1 MRASTILV
9 CAFLVAAVSASA
21 QTCGEPAVPDGSN
34 RLYDRGWIR
43 SDTVLYG
50 TDARGVFKLRLGANA
65 IERIGEHDAGPPE
78 QVRLSPKRRWLEYE
92 SMAPFEYWLYD
103 SGNGRERG
111 IDVHSAGGVEFQ
123 FSPDETRLAWLE
135 RNQSEHRLAVADL
148 NSFETRSFRLPAA
161 PDPKAVF
168 FDLLWSRAGDSL
180 TYAWRDA
187 ERQEFFSVDAV
198 TGAVKTIP
206 APREFGADEFVES
219 SYLQGDGAAPG
230 EGIARRPVRA
240 GKDSIALERG
250 ANVRYANGKIVVSI
264 PGKRPLA
271 IAEPA
276 AGCEPSLSLLD
287 AFEGRYILFRMNGV
301 YWIYGVRENRKA
313 ILFAGPDSLDW

>member
-1 MRASTILV
+1 MRASMSFV
-9 CAFLVAAVSASA
+9 CAFLIAAAPASA
-21 QTCGEPAVPDGSN
+21 QICGGPAVPDGPQ

-43 SDTVLYG
+43 SDAVFFG
-50 TDARGVFKLRLGANA
+50 ADARGVFKLRLGTNG
-65 IERIGEHDAGPPE
+65 IERIGEHEAGPPE
-78 QVRLSPKRRWLEYE
+78 QVQLSPKKRWLEYE
-92 SMAPFEYWLYD
+92 RSASFEYWLYD
-103 SGNGRERG
+103 IGRGRERG

-135 RNQSEHRLAVADL
+135 RNLSEHRLVVADL

-168 FDLLWSRAGDSL
+168 FDLHWSGAGDGL

-187 ERQEFFSVDAV
+187 ERQEFLSVDAA
-198 TGAVKTIP
+198 TGAVKTMP

-219 SYLQGDGAAPG
+219 SYLLGNGDAPG
-230 EGIARRPVRA
+230 EGTARRPVRA
-240 GKDSIALERG
+240 GKDGIALERG

-271 IAEPA
+271 IAQLA
-276 AGCEPSLSLLD
+276 AGCETSLSLLD
-287 AFEGRYILFRMNGV
+287 AFEGRYILYRLNGV

-313 ILFAGPDSLDW
+313 ILLAGPASLDW